1 VDAADAADRVWAV
14 VVAAGS
20 GSRYGGS
27 KQYERLHGRTVLE
40 WSLGAARL
48 VCAGVVVVLPPA
60 DVSGWAPDGS
70 VAVAGGTTRSA
81 SVRAGLA
88 AVPADAEVIVVHDAA
103 RPLAG
108 RALWDAAIAAVR
120 AGADG
125 AICAVPV
132 TDTVK
137 RVDGALVVE
146 TIDRAELVSVQTPQA
161 FRASALRAAH
171 AVGDDASDD
180 AALVE
185 RAGGRVVIVP
195 GSPDNLKITHAHD
208 LAVAAALAPV
218 VAP

>member
-1 VDAADAADRVWAV
+1 VGAAAGADRVWAV

-20 GSRYGGS
+20 GRRYGGS
-27 KQYERLHGRTVLE
+27 KQYEPLGGRTVLE
-40 WSLGAARL
+40 WSLAAARS

-60 DVSGWAPDGS
+60 DVSGWVPDGT
-70 VAVAGGTTRSA
+70 VVVAGGDTRSA

-88 AVPADAEVIVVHDAA
+88 AVPDDADVIVVHDAA
-103 RPLAG
+103 RPFAS
-108 RALWDAAIAAVR
+108 RVLWDGAVAAVG

-137 RVDGALVVE
+137 RVDGDEVVE

-161 FRASALRAAH
+161 FRAGMLRAAH
-171 AVGDDASDD
+171 ASGDEASDD

-208 LAVAAALAPV
+208 LAVAAALAPL

>member
-1 VDAADAADRVWAV
+1 
-14 VVAAGS
+14 
-20 GSRYGGS
+20 
-27 KQYERLHGRTVLE
+27 
-40 WSLGAARL
+40 
-48 VCAGVVVVLPPA
+48 VVVVLPPA
-60 DVSGWAPDGS
+60 DVSRRVPDGS

-108 RALWDAAIAAVR
+108 RALWDAAVAAVR

-137 RVDGALVVE
+137 RVDGAVVVE

-208 LAVAAALAPV
+208 LAIAAALASLVGP
-218 VAP
+218 